1 MTEQNIFDDQT
12 FFTEYQKLRD
22 NRANYNN
29 LIEQPAMKKLM
40 PDTAGKSVLDLGCG
54 CGQSC
59 VDFVR
64 NGAESVLG
72 IDISEKML
80 AVANKEAKND
90 KIKYLQMSM
99 SELDKLSMKFDIV
112 YSSLAFHYVPDFQK
126 LANDIYN
133 LLNTGGYLLFSQE
146 HPIVTATF
154 SGK

>member
-1 MTEQNIFDDQT
+1 MPKQNIFDDQT

-54 CGQSC
+54 CGHNC

-64 NGAESVLG
+64 NGVESVLG

-80 AVANKEAKND
+80 AVANKD
-90 KIKYLQMSM
+90 
-99 SELDKLSMKFDIV
+99 EL
-112 YSSLAFHYVPDFQK
+112 
-126 LANDIYN
+126 
-133 LLNTGGYLLFSQE
+133 
-146 HPIVTATF
+146 
-154 SGK
+154 